1 MVFWTSRGRYGG
13 SESERAGEPGD
24 DSILDLKIAK
34 VEWLQVQ
41 RRPKIQLA
49 VKWWLLLPILR
60 KKEARVLNI
69 FT

>member
-41 RRPKIQLA
+41 RRPKI
-49 VKWWLLLPILR
+49 
-60 KKEARVLNI
+60 
-69 FT
+69 